1 MAAGMVLSQR
11 PLGTFSGWA
20 GGGGGT
26 KFFEEGV
33 YYDTGE
39 GIILEIGL
47 PDFGLYGF
55 CTHAYIL
62 LLADGILTDTRQTPT
77 AKTVKDM
84 NCLFFIF
91 LALPLGRVFT
101 VSGRGTGDGGA
112 KVREKE
118 MMMMEEVDRR
128 ARGVGVSAQA
138 LAH

>member
-1 MAAGMVLSQR
+1 MGCQTSGCTGSARTRTSFYAGRSGVL
-11 PLGTFSGWA
+11 TETW
-20 GGGGGT
+20 
-26 KFFEEGV
+26 
-33 YYDTGE
+33 
-39 GIILEIGL
+39 
-47 PDFGLYGF
+47 
-55 CTHAYIL
+55 
-62 LLADGILTDTRQTPT
+62 QTPT

-84 NCLFFIF
+84 ICLFFVY

-118 MMMMEEVDRR
+118 MMMEEVDGR